1 MQEIVILFIE
11 KIRFSKM
18 DPTLIRCRRN
28 SVANLNNARIF
39 RIQPCQIFSECLIG
53 GSHIIRQ
60 LFTKGPPNPPPN
72 KKSEKVGALVPQK
85 IWPRQ
90 DFPNIVGENVG
101 SKGFGQ
107 GMSFGLKTK
116 QRRRDEGDQK
126 FSPKRKIQL
135 RSEICNTNTLYDW
148 RWLVETLEGDW
159 EVKGGALETHPPIH
173 PSNLVT
179 SYSYFSF
186 IINGLKRKYLW
197 VFLLCCCY
205 FHNHENHEEGKRKE
219 ERTFVLLNVDN
230 VHQTLLPW

>member
-1 MQEIVILFIE
+1 
-11 KIRFSKM
+11 
-18 DPTLIRCRRN
+18 
-28 SVANLNNARIF
+28 
-39 RIQPCQIFSECLIG
+39 
-53 GSHIIRQ
+53 
-60 LFTKGPPNPPPN
+60 
-72 KKSEKVGALVPQK
+72 
-85 IWPRQ
+85 
-90 DFPNIVGENVG
+90 
-101 SKGFGQ
+101 
-107 GMSFGLKTK
+107 MSFGLKTK

-135 RSEICNTNTLYDW
+135 QSEICNTNTLYDW
-148 RWLVETLEGDW
+148 RWLGGEESDW
-159 EVKGGALETHPPIH
+159 EVKGGAQETHPPIH

-230 VHQTLLPW
+230 VHQTLLPWWSDYRICLPDHCSPSSGENQNTLRQSTNPNKLNSNSQTVIFPLHCH